1 MFGSGPLYD
10 REKALAQLDGDADLF
25 AEIVA
30 VLAAEGEA
38 YCAALDV
45 ALASGDAAELRRQAH
60 TVKSVLAS
68 FACERGREL
77 AWRLEEQAAS
87 GDLDGASEKVAELG
101 TVIRQLVAELP
112 AANAWR

>member
-1 MFGSGPLYD
+1 MSGNEPLYD
-10 REKALAQLDGDADLF
+10 RAKALAQIDGDAALF

-30 VLAAEGEA
+30 VLVAEGET
-38 YCAALDV
+38 YCAALEA
-45 ALASGDAAELRRQAH
+45 ALASGDASELRREAH

-87 GDLDGASEKVAELG
+87 GELDGASEQVAEL
-101 TVIRQLVAELP
+101 VSVVRQLMAELE
-112 AANAWR
+112 AGG